1 MRQALIAGAF
11 VIGGILLVM
20 AMLLFLQPVEFPT
33 NDKLVKKEATAN
45 TSGAADELLETEE
58 IEHFM
63 YLDSCGKYV
72 MTDFVEAA
80 DLFEENKEDLRP
92 RASTVIYEAGK
103 KLTSVLKQL
112 EDEGRL
118 DDFTLV
124 LEGNLTNEWT
134 EDFERNNTWAY
145 RLSYE
150 RALIVYKAWLKEEI
164 DLRNYD
170 IELVIS
176 GGGYYG
182 LCPTK
187 NREAKRF
194 SVQLI
199 PSN

>member
-1 MRQALIAGAF
+1 MRQALIAGVF

-20 AMLLFLQPVEFPT
+20 AMLLFLQPVDFTKNNNLAKGIAAGNT
-33 NDKLVKKEATAN
+33 N
-45 TSGAADELLETEE
+45 GAANELLEPEK

-63 YLDSCGKYV
+63 YMDSCEKYV
-72 MTDFVEAA
+72 MEDFVKAD
-80 DLFEENKEDLRP
+80 DLFEKNKEDLKP

-103 KLTSVLKQL
+103 KLTLLLKQL
-112 EDEGRL
+112 EEEGRL
-118 DDFTLV
+118 GDFTLV
-124 LEGNLTNEWT
+124 LEGNLANEWT

-182 LCPTK
+182 LCPIK
-187 NREAKRF
+187 DEEAKRF

-199 PSN
+199 PTG

>member
-20 AMLLFLQPVEFPT
+20 AMLLFLQPVDLIT
-33 NDKLVKKEATAN
+33 SDKPVRKTATTN
-45 TSGAADELLETEE
+45 TSGAANELLEPEE

-72 MTDFVEAA
+72 MADFVEAA

-103 KLTSVLKQL
+103 KLTLVLKQL

-118 DDFTLV
+118 GDFTLV

-182 LCPTK
+182 LCPIK
-187 NREAKRF
+187 DEEAKRF

-199 PSN
+199 PNG